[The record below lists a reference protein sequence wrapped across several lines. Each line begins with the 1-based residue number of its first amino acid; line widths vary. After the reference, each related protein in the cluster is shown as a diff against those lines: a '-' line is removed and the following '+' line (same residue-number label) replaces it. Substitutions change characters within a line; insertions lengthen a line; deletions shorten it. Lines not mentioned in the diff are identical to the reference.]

1 MTLRIKIAFGRDNN
15 LEIIS
20 WRIPSS
26 SVGIELLSSWT
37 CPYLFNI
44 STIIIKVVVMV
55 KIDQIQYL
63 SQAIRLYKKAN
74 ETLLT

>member
-1 MTLRIKIAFGRDNN
+1 
-15 LEIIS
+15 
-20 WRIPSS
+20 
-26 SVGIELLSSWT
+26 VGIELLSSWT

-44 STIIIKVVVMV
+44 STIFIKVMVVMV